1 MNNEQIAIIAN
12 RISGRFAEINFKQQ
26 MKKQKPKTAGRKPIE
41 DKKQRI
47 ILYIRQSKVN
57 EKGGEEKLKQ
67 FLYGTL

>member
-1 MNNEQIAIIAN
+1 
-12 RISGRFAEINFKQQ
+12 

-41 DKKQRI
+41 DKKQRV